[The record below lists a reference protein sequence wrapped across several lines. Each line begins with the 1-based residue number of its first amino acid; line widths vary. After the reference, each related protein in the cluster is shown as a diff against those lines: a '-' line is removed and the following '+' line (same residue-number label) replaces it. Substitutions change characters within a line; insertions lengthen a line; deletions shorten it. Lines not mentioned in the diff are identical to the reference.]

1 MMRFAS
7 LGSGSKGNATLVES
21 GDTCLMIDCGFN
33 LKQTLMRLQKIGRKP
48 EDITAIFLT
57 HEHGDHIAGVR
68 LFVKHFSTPVYLTA
82 GTAEAEVLQCL
93 HNPVIIKGGESYAVG
108 SLRVHATS
116 VSHDAKEP
124 CQFVVED
131 GTYRLGVLTDAG
143 YACEAV
149 QSAFVDCD
157 SLILE
162 ANYDEDML
170 ASGAYPE
177 HLKRRVAG
185 DRGHLSNK
193 QALALLQ
200 NLNFEN
206 FKNLIIA
213 HVSEKNNHPD
223 KITQL
228 FRETLGEEIKKMDFI
243 CQKQGL
249 DWRAVF

>member
-33 LKQTLMRLQKIGRKP
+33 LKQTLIRLQRSGRKP

-57 HEHGDHIAGVR
+57 HEHGDHIAGVS
-68 LFVKHFSTPVYLTA
+68 LFAKRFSTPVYLTA
-82 GTAEAEVLQCL
+82 GTAEADALQSL
-93 HNPVIIKGGESYAVG
+93 KGPEIIKGGESYAVG
-108 SLRVHATS
+108 SLLIHTSS
-116 VSHDAKEP
+116 VSHDAREP

-131 GTYRLGVLTDAG
+131 CSHRLGILTDVG
-143 YACEAV
+143 YACAEV
-149 QSAFVDCD
+149 QRAYADCD
-157 SLILE
+157 SLVLE
-162 ANYDEDML
+162 ANYDEGML
-170 ASGAYPE
+170 AAGGYPE

-185 DRGHLSNK
+185 DRGHLSNR

-200 NLNFEN
+200 DLKFDNL
-206 FKNLIIA
+206 KNLAIA

-223 KITQL
+223 QITKL
-228 FRETLGEEIKKMDFI
+228 FVEEFGEQVEKMDFI

-249 DWRAVF
+249 DWRAVS